1 MVTHK
6 GADRRA
12 VSAGAG
18 HDPGMLLSCALL
30 GMAGLYLAGLAFR
43 SNMAFSPLVDGL
55 LALLSVWFPAAVGWL
70 IAFRTRFRRT
80 DILFAAAAV
89 TCQAAGTTYWV
100 LKSATGEHVPLPSPA
115 DIGYLGFLVLML
127 AALAVV
133 VRRRLNEM
141 AWPVLLD
148 VAVGTL
154 GAAAVL
160 TVMLEPILHSALD
173 GPLTAATA
181 LGVAYPLLDLLLVT
195 AVVGIA
201 ATPDRNIGRG
211 WILLG
216 LCLLTITG
224 ANFGYALLEL
234 RGLYVVGTPLDGTWS
249 LGLA

>member
-6 GADRRA
+6 GKDRRA
-12 VSAGAG
+12 VSAGARG
-18 HDPGMLLSCALL
+18 DTGVLLSWALL
-30 GMAGLYLAGLAFR
+30 VVAGIYLAGLTFR
-43 SNMAFSPLVDGL
+43 GNAAFSPLVDGL
-55 LALLSVWFPAAVGWL
+55 LALLSVWFPTAVGWL
-70 IAFRTRFRRT
+70 IAYRTQFRRA
-80 DILFAAAAV
+80 DILFASAAV

-160 TVMLEPILHSALD
+160 TVMLEPILHSALNA
-173 GPLTAATA
+173 PLTAATA
-181 LGVAYPLLDLLLVT
+181 LGVAYPL
-195 AVVGIA
+195 
-201 ATPDRNIGRG
+201 
-211 WILLG
+211 
-216 LCLLTITG
+216 
-224 ANFGYALLEL
+224 
-234 RGLYVVGTPLDGTWS
+234 
-249 LGLA
+249 